1 MLPSDNISKIQLTS
15 ADGKCKLFSFS
26 TYFSSSFLCLY
37 HIILFSMI
45 FERLVKFKVTFTK
58 LSMNVLATE
67 KCFAEVAT

>member
-15 ADGKCKLFSFS
+15 ADDKCKLFSFS
-26 TYFSSSFLCLY
+26 TYFSSFFLCLY
-37 HIILFSMI
+37 HIILFRMI
-45 FERLVKFKVTFTK
+45 FERLARFKVTFTK

>member
-1 MLPSDNISKIQLTS
+1 MLSRDNISKIQLTS

-37 HIILFSMI
+37 HIILFRMV
-45 FERLVKFKVTFTK
+45 FERLARFKVTFTK